1 MPGAAQPPCCRPE
14 SWAVGR
20 SGKGLPRAVAH
31 PQPTQLAVSTAVPR
45 RAARPLQCD
54 ALPRARGWRRVGAP
68 ARPHHAWNLS
78 APSLSA
84 PGWGVTRATRQVARG
99 RGAGPG
105 APGRSLCRAVC
116 ETSACRVRDTARPV
130 EQPLAPRPP
139 RPRPLQGGGVGGL
152 DTTPA
157 TSLRPRRRLNKAG
170 SRVWPG
176 LSPAGPL
183 CADHIFLGDPRPR
196 LRHLQCRSL
205 TWKHVYF

>member
-1 MPGAAQPPCCRPE
+1 MGGEGRGRWVPGAARPPSCRPE

-99 RGAGPG
+99 RGAEGPG
-105 APGRSLCRAVC
+105 LGPQAGPSATRFVRPALAECGTRPAPWSSPWPRGHPALGP
-116 ETSACRVRDTARPV
+116 CRVTGWGAWTR
-130 EQPLAPRPP
+130 PRPP
-139 RPRPLQGGGVGGL
+139 P
-152 DTTPA
+152 
-157 TSLRPRRRLNKAG
+157 
-170 SRVWPG
+170 
-176 LSPAGPL
+176 
-183 CADHIFLGDPRPR
+183 CARAA
-196 LRHLQCRSL
+196 
-205 TWKHVYF
+205 V